1 MRVVKFM
8 VLVNKLFLNL
18 VIGSIFVLLC
28 FVVVA
33 NTNDLCDHMAAY

>member
-8 VLVNKLFLNL
+8 VLVNKLFLNM
-18 VIGSIFVLLC
+18 VIGSIFVLC